1 MLDRFK
7 FWKKENKEKKKV
19 KEEDKDT
26 NITRE
31 VTKEPE
37 EASVEQVASGKQL
50 AKQIK
55 AQEKLSESVQLRRE
69 IAKLIDQEESLN
81 ADLLLSKL
89 QESDVMIYNLIS
101 LNEKIEEI
109 NEKIGDVKD
118 SSLVDR
124 INGLKKVKKVS
135 DKQGDEELSKDLSKV
150 IEKHSTEGIIR
161 RILEQN
167 KGEEFKASELK
178 DKLEEKGKS
187 VTRQAV
193 YDALRELI
201 EEEIIRV
208 NEKGVNSYYVPLNQD

>member
-89 QESDVMIYNLIS
+89 QESDVMIDNLKS

-193 YDALRELI
+193 YDALGELI